1 MSLHVHV
8 SGVAGVGMS
17 ALAQALVWSGARVTG
32 SDRFLDRGDD
42 LEIFGQL
49 REAGVE
55 LVPQDGSALTPGTA
69 ALAYST
75 AIEAD
80 NPEMRRARE
89 LGVPLKHRAAM
100 LAELASGKRVVAVAG
115 TAGKTTTTGMLGHA
129 LERLGA
135 DPTVVNGGALAE
147 WARRGGGVGNV
158 RRGAAGA
165 PWVLEVDESDRSLLD
180 FEPEWSVVTNI
191 SQDHFGLDE
200 VRALFREYAG
210 RVRRGIVCGPGVAR
224 WVRDGAKPGVE
235 VVEAEG
241 IPERA
246 ADGSWSVSWR
256 GARLAVPQPGEH
268 NALNALCAAEC
279 CRRMGFGAEA
289 VAAALNDFG
298 GIRRRLER
306 VGRGARGEDVFDDYA
321 HNPAKIAAAWQAAGG
336 EGRRRVLGVWR
347 PHGYGPLRNMMQGL
361 ADAFADAMGPED
373 RLWVLPVFDA
383 GGTADRS
390 VSSGELVAA
399 LQGRGKAADGLAG
412 LSGEDAALVASAAR
426 GGEAVLVMGA
436 RDPGLPGFARRVAE
450 ALGGRTRDG
459 TR

>member
-1 MSLHVHV
+1 MNGRHVHV
-8 SGVAGVGMS
+8 AGVAGVGMS
-17 ALAQALVWSGARVTG
+17 ALAQALVWTGARVTG

-55 LVPQDGSALTPGTA
+55 LVPQDGRALTPQTA

-75 AIEAD
+75 AIEEG

-89 LGVPLKHRAAM
+89 LGVPLKHRAAL
-100 LAELASGKRVVAVAG
+100 LAELAAGRRVVAVAG
-115 TAGKTTTTGMLGHA
+115 TAGKTTTTGMVGHI

-147 WARRGGGVGNV
+147 WARRGGGVGNA
-158 RRGAAGA
+158 RKGAPGA

-180 FEPEWSVVTNI
+180 FEPEWSIVTNI

-210 RVRRGIVCGPGVAR
+210 WVKRGIVCGPGVAE
-224 WVRDGAKPGVE
+224 WVKGGAGEGVE
-235 VVEAEG
+235 VAEAPG
-241 IPERA
+241 TPERA
-246 ADGSWSVSWR
+246 ADGSWSVAWR
-256 GARLAVPQPGEH
+256 GERLAVPQPGEH

-279 CRRMGFGAEA
+279 CRRLGFSAA
-289 VAAALNDFG
+289 DVASALRDFG

-306 VGRGARGEDVFDDYA
+306 ADAGGAVAVYDDYA
-321 HNPAKIAAAWQAAGG
+321 HNPAKIAAAWRAAGG

-347 PHGYGPLRNMMQGL
+347 PHGYGPLRAMMQGL
-361 ADAFADAMGPED
+361 ADAFDGAMGPED

-390 VSSGELVAA
+390 VSSGELVD
-399 LQGRGKAADGLAG
+399 LLR
-412 LSGEDAALVASAAR
+412 AR
-426 GGEAVLVMGA
+426 GRDVEPLPGLGPEEAERVATAAKAGDAVLVMGA
-436 RDPGLPGFARRVAE
+436 RDPGLPGFAKRVAD
-450 ALGGRTRDG
+450 RI
-459 TR
+459 